1 MIGMTQVGKMLMDEG
16 MRKGDVERAKRTA
29 LKMLSRGDSLEEIA
43 EVLELSID
51 TIKVWEEEACA
62 LV

>member
-1 MIGMTQVGKMLMDEG
+1 MLMDEG

>member
-1 MIGMTQVGKMLMDEG
+1 MDEA
-16 MRKGDVERAKRTA
+16 RQETKKRTA
-29 LKMLSRGDSLEEIA
+29 RNMLKRGDSLEEIA

-51 TIKVWEEEACA
+51 TIKAWEEEACA